1 MKKKVNVV
9 WVLTIVVAAVFIGM
23 IITSIVENVQHHRKM
38 GSSKLTMKIHEND
51 SILFNDTLLS
61 KIRHPFGSE
70 SKIGRIT
77 IYSLKGRNQLVVLSE
92 GLPDHVDFLKD
103 FKLVATT
110 QPIDEE
116 GHHTTGFLGGKFILN
131 PSDLTS
137 RFGYC
142 HYRKGAPFQELL
154 RTRDTLFLRGN
165 PGFLTFSNQRNMS
178 VQPINFHF
186 FNKKVFAEIALF
198 NNHEGTLMVLFLSEK
213 PSKEFRLRNFFRR

>member
-1 MKKKVNVV
+1 
-9 WVLTIVVAAVFIGM
+9 
-23 IITSIVENVQHHRKM
+23 M
-38 GSSKLTMKIHEND
+38 GSSKISMKIHEND
-51 SILFNDTLLS
+51 SILFNDSLLK
-61 KIRHPFGSE
+61 KIRNPAEISA
-70 SKIGRIT
+70 KIGRYS
-77 IYSLKGRNQLVVLSE
+77 IYSLKGGDQLVVVSK

-116 GHHTTGFLGGKFILN
+116 GHHTTGFFGGEFILN

-142 HYRKGAPFQELL
+142 HYLKGAPFQELL

-165 PGFLTFSNQRNMS
+165 PGFLTFSNQQNMS
-178 VQPINFHF
+178 VQPITFHF

-198 NNHEGTLMVLFLSEK
+198 NNHEGTLMVLFLSDT